1 MTGDRL
7 KKVSSVMNFMNLI
20 EELVNKQVKKFG
32 RLEKK
37 RIFVA

>member
-1 MTGDRL
+1 
-7 KKVSSVMNFMNLI
+7 MNFMNLI